1 LTPAEAVLDLSGIRI
16 SDAGRVG
23 PKVARLGQ
31 LAHAGWRVPDGYAVT
46 VDALAAWLPRAA
58 REDLG
63 RLLASGPA
71 ATGEHPHR
79 RHHEHEA
86 HHRHLAHVAA
96 QARELIEGQPL
107 PGWLEDAVAAAHER
121 LAGRAGQQA
130 AELRVAVRSSALA
143 EDGAS
148 ASFAGQYA
156 TYLGVSGIADVLAHI
171 RKCWASGF
179 TAHALAYRS
188 SVSQKASADAASAA
202 AGTPDGDAVA
212 GHLLA
217 VGVLELVDVRS
228 AGVVFTMDPVSGD
241 RDRLVVEANWGF
253 GESVVSGHVTPDHWE
268 VDRATGH
275 ILAEHVTAKRSWS
288 VFDAGA
294 VALRPL
300 PPELAGQACLAAQ
313 EVRYLCRAAAQIEE
327 AEDGVPQD
335 VEWAIA
341 HGLPFPDSVYILQH
355 RPETTWTHTQEPARD
370 AAPVP
375 QEPEAAPPPAAAVPP
390 GNDAPQPPAPA
401 PKAFDPVAYALRNV
415 FRVPGS

>member
-1 LTPAEAVLDLSGIRI
+1 VTPEEAVLDLSGIRGT
-16 SDAGRVG
+16 DAGRVG
-23 PKVARLGQ
+23 PKVARLGE

-46 VDALAAWLPRAA
+46 VDALAGWLPQAA
-58 REDLG
+58 REELG

-86 HHRHLAHVAA
+86 HHRHLALIAA
-96 QARELIEGQPL
+96 RARELIEGQPL
-107 PGWLEDAVAAAHER
+107 PAWLEDVIAAAHER
-121 LAGRAGQQA
+121 LASRTGHGA
-130 AELRVAVRSSALA
+130 ALKVAVRSSAVS

-156 TYLGVSGIADVLAHI
+156 TYLGVTGLPDVLSAI

-179 TAHALAYRS
+179 SAHALEYRRR
-188 SVSQKASADAASAA
+188 AGSA
-202 AGTPDGDAVA
+202 GVEE
-212 GHLLA
+212 HRLA

-253 GESVVSGHVTPDHWE
+253 GESVVSGQVTPDHWE

-275 ILAEHVTAKRSWS
+275 ILAEHITAKRSWS
-288 VFDAGA
+288 AFDERQGE
-294 VALRPL
+294 VVLRPL
-300 PPELAGQACLAAQ
+300 PPELAQQACLAPQ
-313 EVRYLCRAAAQIEE
+313 EVRYLCRAAAQIED
-327 AEDGVPQD
+327 AADGVPQD

-341 HGLPFPDSVYILQH
+341 RGLPFPDSVYILQH
-355 RPETTWTHTQEPARD
+355 RPETTWSPAGQEPAG
-370 AAPVP
+370 
-375 QEPEAAPPPAAAVPP
+375 QEPAGQE
-390 GNDAPQPPAPA
+390 PA